1 MERIKNIII
10 NLFWNYMAYLVS
22 DSYLLYNMV
31 RDRNNS
37 KYLIKIYI
45 TNLKT
50 RLTDKYYLL
59 KNIRA

>member
-10 NLFWNYMAYLVS
+10 NLFWNYVAYLVS

-50 RLTDKYYLL
+50 RLTDKYYSL
-59 KNIRA
+59 KNIGA

>member
-1 MERIKNIII
+1 MERIKNIIV
-10 NLFWNYMAYLVS
+10 NLFWNYIAYLVS

-45 TNLKT
+45 TNLKK

-59 KNIRA
+59 RNIRA